1 MVEVKLPSIE
11 ELTLVGP
18 ELALIV
24 AMCAVVM
31 VPFVQRRSVAL
42 PVVTAFIGLFVALFA
57 ALQIGHIPGGG
68 VYVFAGSLAI
78 DPFSQFFKMLLIVFA
93 LFILL
98 QWLITS
104 RSQTSVFD
112 VPDYLCLLLGAVLG
126 MALMVSATNLVM
138 IVVAME
144 TASLPSF
151 ALAGFRKR
159 HRVATEG
166 SLKYVLFGAAS
177 SAIGIYGMSLIY
189 ASTGEI
195 GLAEI
200 GAHAARE
207 GISPLMGVGLMA
219 MLAGIAF
226 KLSAAPMHF
235 WCPDVFEGAPI
246 EITTF
251 LSVASKGAAVCLL
264 MRVLLSFGAAGAG
277 FTEAT
282 QLSFVG
288 LATGVAIVGGITATW
303 GNLVAMHQSN
313 IKRLLAYSSIA
324 HAGYM
329 IMAVS
334 LVAAVNSTIAQDVAG
349 AILFYLF
356 IYMFMNLGAF
366 TAVAMIAQHTGSE
379 DIRDYVGLRQ
389 RSPAMAWALTLFL
402 LSLFGMPGLGG
413 FMGKIYLSFAMIDVV
428 GAPAFVLI
436 IVLFI
441 NTVISLYYYMR
452 PVYYMMFKADEK
464 SRPCFVPRPA
474 GLALTLIC
482 AVMLLWTGILPSA
495 ASELAK
501 EYATVYVKAP
511 SDSAVVGAPSTDPV
525 AVAPPQAIRLTEPD

>member
-1 MVEVKLPSIE
+1 MEVKLPSIE

-18 ELALIV
+18 ELSLIV

-31 VPFVQRRSVAL
+31 VPFVQRRSVVL
-42 PVVTAFIGLFVALFA
+42 PVVTAFIGLFVALIA
-57 ALQIGHIPGGG
+57 ALQIGHIPGSG

-78 DPFSQFFKMLLIVFA
+78 DPFSQFFKMMLIVFA
-93 LFILL
+93 MFILL

-104 RSQTSVFD
+104 RSQTSVYD

-126 MALMVSATNLVM
+126 MAMMASATNLVM

-159 HRVATEG
+159 HRIATEG

-189 ASTGEI
+189 ASTGQL

-200 GAHAARE
+200 GAHAARQ

-219 MLAGIAF
+219 MIAGIAF

-264 MRVLLSFGAAGAG
+264 MRVLLSFGAAG
-277 FTEAT
+277 FIESTEI
-282 QLSFVG
+282 SFVG
-288 LATGVAIVGGITATW
+288 LATGVAIVGGITASW
-303 GNLVAMHQSN
+303 GNLVALHQSN

-334 LVAAVNSTIAQDVAG
+334 LVALVNSTIAQDVAG

-366 TAVAMIAQHTGSE
+366 TAVALIAQHTGSE
-379 DIRDYVGLRQ
+379 DIRDYAGLIR
-389 RSPAMAWALTLFL
+389 RSPAMAVLLALFL
-402 LSLFGMPGLGG
+402 LSLFGMPTLGG
-413 FMGKIYLSFAMIDVV
+413 FWGKVYLCVAMIDVV
-428 GAPAFVLI
+428 GAAAFVLI
-436 IVLFI
+436 IVLFL

-452 PVYYMMFKADEK
+452 PVYYMMFMADEK
-464 SRPCFVPRPA
+464 SRPCFVPRAA
-474 GLALTLIC
+474 GLAMTLVC
-482 AVMLLWTGILPSA
+482 AVMLLWTGILPSHVG
-495 ASELAK
+495 ELAR
-501 EYATVYVKAP
+501 EYATIHVAMR
-511 SDSAVVGAPSTDPV
+511 DDFAAAHTASTDSVAAVPV
-525 AVAPPQAIRLTEPD
+525 PPQAIRLTNPD